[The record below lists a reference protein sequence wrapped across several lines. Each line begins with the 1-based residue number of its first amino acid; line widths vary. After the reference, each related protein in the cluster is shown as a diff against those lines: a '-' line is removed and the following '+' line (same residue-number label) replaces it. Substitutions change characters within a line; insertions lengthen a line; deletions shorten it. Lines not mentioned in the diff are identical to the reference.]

1 MSATA
6 RWLIVVVTICS
17 WIALSNHCVL
27 RAVTAKA
34 EIKSACPFHSK
45 PAKPSQKSTATEC
58 CKLLRA
64 VPATPAKDL
73 SPAIID
79 LFPVD
84 KPFHQIATIELSGM
98 SVALVTLDTGPPGKT
113 SFVELSAS
121 LRAQAPPFQ
130 A

>member
-1 MSATA
+1 MTAAA
-6 RWLIVVVTICS
+6 RWVIVAMTVCS
-17 WIALSNHCVL
+17 WIAITNHCSL
-27 RAVTAKA
+27 QAMAAKG

-84 KPFHQIATIELSGM
+84 KPFHQIVSIELLEI

-113 SFVELSAS
+113 SFV
-121 LRAQAPPFQ
+121 
-130 A
+130 